1 MKKLVSLIVAML
13 LVLTAAAFAEEV
25 VLSVPSVTTTD
36 NTVVEKAETVSGVEV
51 EETFAIVVTPDPEP
65 VVKEITNLY
74 QYVTE
79 EKKAPITY
87 FPEETKTKVLE
98 VLAVKLAGVEKVE
111 EIEDIEAIENLP
123 DLEKMEINEFITVE
137 TFDYKEEYGDIKTSF
152 TFVTEYQVEQ
162 QVVVLFGLYTGEI
175 DENGEFV
182 VEWIVLD
189 ATVEEDGSL
198 SVVIPQEEMLM
209 IQEAQSVAM
218 AVLSEKL
225 EGDAET
231 LAEQA
236 GLITG
241 N

>member
-1 MKKLVSLIVAML
+1 MKKLVSLIIAMI
-13 LVLTAAAFAEEV
+13 LVLSAAAYAEAA
-25 VLSVPSVTTTD
+25 VPSKTTTD
-36 NTVVEKAETVSGVEV
+36 NTVVEKVETSTGVVV

-74 QYVTE
+74 QYVVE
-79 EKKAPITY
+79 EQKAPITY

-123 DLEKMEINEFITVE
+123 DLEQMEINEFITVE
-137 TFDYKEEYGDIKTSF
+137 TFDYKEEYGDIKTNF
-152 TFVTEYQVEQ
+152 VFVTEYKAEQ
-162 QVVVLFGLYTGEI
+162 QVVVLFGLYTGEV
-175 DENGEFV
+175 DENGEFI

-198 SVVIPQEEMLM
+198 TVVIPQEEMLKM
-209 IQEAQSVAM
+209 QEAQSVAM

-225 EGDAET
+225 EGDAEE

-236 GLITG
+236 GLITE
-241 N
+241 NE